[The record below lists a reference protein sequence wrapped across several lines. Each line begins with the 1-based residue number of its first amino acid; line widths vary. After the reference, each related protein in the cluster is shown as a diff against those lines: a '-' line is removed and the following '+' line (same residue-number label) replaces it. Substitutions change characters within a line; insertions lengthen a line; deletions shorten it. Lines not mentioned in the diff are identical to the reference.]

1 MQVLSVLKVRE
12 FFLRRRRWHYG
23 ARYRP
28 AAAYLTFAKRY
39 IFGMHVP
46 LFSAQALI
54 PMALGAAHSN
64 AAASDFLFLAAAG
77 HQGLLPLLHE
87 PREWPIK
94 VWVQFLPQQT
104 GQVHATS
111 VC

>member
-1 MQVLSVLKVRE
+1 
-12 FFLRRRRWHYG
+12 
-23 ARYRP
+23 
-28 AAAYLTFAKRY
+28 
-39 IFGMHVP
+39 MHVP

-54 PMALGAAHSN
+54 PMALGAAHSD

-104 GQVHATS
+104 LLLFASVHLRWSRQMHASCHYAEGGISTLWCNS
-111 VC
+111 LQ